1 MTDSTIKTLRDG
13 VRERGVMPRQ
23 RIYTHEGFL
32 EVQWDRTG
40 NLVCVVSG
48 VDVNHS
54 SPEEFETHMHQ
65 FTAED
70 HEDLK
75 VLDVALHRATTK
87 NRDAN
92 WAERRSTDQIIEEYA
107 KELEGIYRGQTAG
120 DHTFEGV
127 LSEFL
132 RKFQAKGKHRLPCV
146 DGSYCGEEAHCPPDE
161 LD

>member
-1 MTDSTIKTLRDG
+1 MTDSPYKTLRDG

-23 RIYTHEGFL
+23 RIYTTEGFL

-40 NLVCVVSG
+40 NLVCVVFG
-48 VDVNHS
+48 VQKSDS
-54 SPEEFETHMHQ
+54 LPENFDTHMHQ

-92 WAERRSTDQIIEEYA
+92 EVASSIWTVRRSA
-107 KELEGIYRGQTAG
+107 
-120 DHTFEGV
+120 
-127 LSEFL
+127 
-132 RKFQAKGKHRLPCV
+132 
-146 DGSYCGEEAHCPPDE
+146 DGSFCSEAAHCPPDE
-161 LD
+161 LV

>member
-1 MTDSTIKTLRDG
+1 MTDSPYKTLRDG

-23 RIYTHEGFL
+23 RIYTTEGFL

-48 VDVNHS
+48 VQKSDS
-54 SPEEFETHMHQ
+54 LPENFDTHMHQ

-92 WAERRSTDQIIEEYA
+92 WAERRSTDEIIEEYA
-107 KELEGIYRGQTAG
+107 GILKEIHTNNTVG
-120 DHTFEGV
+120 DATFEGL

-132 RKFQAKGKHRLPCV
+132 RRFQAKGHHRLPCV
-146 DGSYCGEEAHCPPDE
+146 DGSLCGEAAHCPPDE
-161 LD
+161 I

>member
-1 MTDSTIKTLRDG
+1 
-13 VRERGVMPRQ
+13 MPRQ
-23 RIYTHEGFL
+23 RIYTTEGFL

-40 NLVCVVSG
+40 NLVCVMSG
-48 VDVNHS
+48 VQKSDS
-54 SPEEFETHMHQ
+54 LPENFDTHMHQ

-92 WAERRSTDQIIEEYA
+92 WAERRSTDEIIEEYTGIL
-107 KELEGIYRGQTAG
+107 KEIYVNNTVG
-120 DHTFEGV
+120 DATFEGL

-132 RKFQAKGKHRLPCV
+132 RRFQAKGRHRLPCV
-146 DGSYCGEEAHCPPDE
+146 DGSFCGEAAHCPPDE